1 MNINQEK
8 EKIRQEIWEKLYTQK
23 LTHRKNGDWNK
34 IPDFKGKN
42 KAAEQLTKTKE
53 YKKAKII
60 FTAPD
65 TAQQPVRYNCLKDNK
80 TLIMA
85 TPNLENG
92 YILLNKNAK
101 NEAEKASNNKYTKQ
115 YGKPIKKIPKID
127 LVIEGSVGVD
137 LKGNRLGKGKGY
149 GDHEIKYLKKQNSI
163 NQKTPIITTIHP
175 IQIKNKIPVDKNDCK
190 INMIITPKNT
200 IYTENFKI

>member
-1 MNINQEK
+1 MKIKNKK
-8 EKIRQEIWEKLYTQK
+8 EKTRKEIWETLHKNQ
-23 LTHRKNGDWNK
+23 LTHRKQGDYGK
-34 IPDFKGKN
+34 IPDFKGKTQ
-42 KAAEQLTKTKE
+42 AAEKLRKTEE

-60 FTAPD
+60 FTPPD
-65 TAQQPVRYNCLKDNK
+65 TAQKPVRYNCLKDGK

-92 YILLNKNAK
+92 YVLIKNKEN
-101 NEAEKASNNKYTKQ
+101 KAQQASDKKYATEN
-115 YGKPIKKIPKID
+115 GKPIIKMPKID

-149 GDHEIKYLKKQNSI
+149 ADREIKYLHQQKSI

-175 IQIKNKIPVDKNDCK
+175 LQIKEEIPTDKNDCK
-190 INMIITPKNT
+190 INMIITPKNI